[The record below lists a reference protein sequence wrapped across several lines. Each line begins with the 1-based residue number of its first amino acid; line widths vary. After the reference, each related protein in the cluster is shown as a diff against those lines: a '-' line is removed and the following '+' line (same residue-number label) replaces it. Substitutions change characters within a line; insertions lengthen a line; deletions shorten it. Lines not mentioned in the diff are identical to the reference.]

1 MGKENGYSVYLD
13 DPEVYSGKRNTA
25 NGGLD
30 HDPGEAGRVSWS
42 LSWSPIR
49 KGIKKRFIIAYSLN
63 KDVTSG
69 KWVQHRPGN
78 TEPIAY
84 QVESSS

>member
-1 MGKENGYSVYLD
+1 MVILFIGMILGLFREAY
-13 DPEVYSGKRNTA
+13 TA